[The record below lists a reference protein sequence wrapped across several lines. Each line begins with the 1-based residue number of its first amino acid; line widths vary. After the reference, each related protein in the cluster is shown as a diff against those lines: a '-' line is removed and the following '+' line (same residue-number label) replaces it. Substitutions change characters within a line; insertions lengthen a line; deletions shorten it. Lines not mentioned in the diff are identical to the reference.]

1 MATHTLKT
9 NYYETLDGSL
19 NQNRSI
25 LCHAKNVKGLE
36 IYYQYEDET
45 EAPVSDE
52 TVDVLIAAT
61 TPAAAITTTTAVS
74 SPSSGPVTC
83 VKDISIKAINVLL
96 AIVAQKLKK
105 RVDKILLSKSIKD
118 LVGGKST
125 QQNAWRFQFLG
136 YQELSHQ
143 ELGTSRYLTAG
154 MLDTTSRLTVK
165 LMNQLTTEVRVLL
178 V

>member
-36 IYYQYEDET
+36 IYYQYEDKT

-52 TVDVLIAAT
+52 TVDVPIAAT

-105 RVDKILLSKSIKD
+105 RVDEILLSKSIKD

-125 QQNAWRFQFLG
+125 SKMPGSFNSSAIKS
-136 YQELSHQ
+136 YLSKNWG
-143 ELGTSRYLTAG
+143 LVGTSR
-154 MLDTTSRLTVK
+154 R
-165 LMNQLTTEVRVLL
+165 ECWILL
-178 V
+178 VG